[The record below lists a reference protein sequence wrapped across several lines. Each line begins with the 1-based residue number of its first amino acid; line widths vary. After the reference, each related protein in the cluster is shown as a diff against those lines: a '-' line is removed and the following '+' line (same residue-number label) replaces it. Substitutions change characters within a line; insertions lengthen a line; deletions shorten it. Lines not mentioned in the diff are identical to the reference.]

1 MGREYIHR
9 QTRRG
14 AQQGKDEGS
23 AGPAAR
29 LLGAGTAARPFGAGI
44 RAALA
49 TGLLGACLSACTSG
63 PDYVAP
69 KIETLAGFRHAAHQA
84 ASAASAASSSTSQ
97 AAPLSLD
104 AWWRGFHDAELTRLV
119 ELALAQNLD
128 LQAAGARV
136 EQAQAT
142 ARIAGVALRPRL
154 DLQTSI
160 AAERQSLQ
168 SPLGAIASRF
178 PGYNRN
184 PVLRDEGLAA
194 SWELDLAGGLRRGVE
209 QRGAEVDVAQAQQLG
224 VRVSLAAE
232 VADSY
237 LRIRGARLRLA
248 IAREQLDADRK
259 LLELVVA
266 RRHDGMGTAGEQAQ
280 AEARVA
286 QLKASLAPLRA
297 QADAQS
303 NRLDVLLGAT
313 PGTYSARLPSEARPL
328 ALPALG
334 SDLKPADLL
343 RRRPD
348 VMAAERRLAASSAAI
363 GVASAGYYP
372 SLSLSALL
380 GMESLHTARPNGANF
395 QPGIV
400 AGLRWRLFD
409 FGAIDSEVARA
420 KAANREAL
428 LGYRQA
434 MLRATEDVENA
445 LVASAYLGEER
456 AALLEQVDAAGRAR
470 AQAHEAFIGGTASL
484 IDELELDREYLRA
497 RDRLSQVE
505 TDAARSL
512 VASFRALGGGW

>member
-1 MGREYIHR
+1 MR
-9 QTRRG
+9 
-14 AQQGKDEGS
+14 
-23 AGPAAR
+23 PLAAR
-29 LLGAGTAARPFGAGI
+29 LS
-44 RAALA
+44 AALSA
-49 TGLLGACLSACTSG
+49 GAMAGVLAGALAGALTGCVSG
-63 PDYVAP
+63 PEYTAP
-69 KIETLAGFRHAAHQA
+69 TLAAPAHYLHAAHQA
-84 ASAASAASSSTSQ
+84 AAAAAQ
-97 AAPLSLD
+97 DAQQAQQPARAPAAPIALD
-104 AWWRGFHDAELTRLV
+104 RWWLGFGDPALTRLV

-128 LQAAGARV
+128 LQAADARV
-136 EQAQAT
+136 EQARAS
-142 ARIAGVALRPRL
+142 ARSAGAALRPKL

-168 SPLGAIASRF
+168 SPLGAIGSQF
-178 PGYNRN
+178 PGYDRN

-194 SWELDLAGGLRRGVE
+194 SWELDLAGGLKRGVE
-209 QRGAEVDVAQAQQLG
+209 QRDAEVDVAQAQRLG

-232 VADSY
+232 VADAY
-237 LRIRGARLRLA
+237 LRIRGDRLRLA
-248 IAREQLDADRK
+248 IAQDQLDADRR
-259 LLELVVA
+259 LLDLVVA
-266 RRHDGMGTAGEQAQ
+266 RRADGMGTAGEQAQ

-297 QADAQS
+297 DADAES

-313 PGTYSARLPSEARPL
+313 PGTYAAQLAAAPQPL
-328 ALPALG
+328 ALPVLG
-334 SDLKPADLL
+334 SALSPADLL

-348 VMAAERRLAASSAAI
+348 VLAAERRLAASSAAI
-363 GVASAGYYP
+363 GVAGAAYYP

-380 GMESLHTARPNGANF
+380 GMESLHSARPSSANF
-395 QPGIV
+395 QPEIV

-409 FGAIDSEVARA
+409 FGAIDAEVARA
-420 KAANREAL
+420 QAAKGEAL

-470 AQAHEAFIGGTASL
+470 AQAHDAYLGGAASL
-484 IDELELDREYLRA
+484 TDELELDREYLNA

-505 TDAARSL
+505 TDAARAL

>member
-1 MGREYIHR
+1 MGSDAKHEEHDAMQR
-9 QTRRG
+9 
-14 AQQGKDEGS
+14 S
-23 AGPAAR
+23 AAGAAR
-29 LLGAGTAARPFGAGI
+29 RLPL
-44 RAALA
+44 AALA
-49 TGLLGACLSACTSG
+49 ATMTAGLLAGCMSG
-63 PDYVAP
+63 PDYIAP
-69 KIETLAGFRHAAHQA
+69 TIEAPSRYLHAAQPASPPQA
-84 ASAASAASSSTSQ
+84 A
-97 AAPLSLD
+97 AAPAAAPIALEH
-104 AWWRGFHDAELTRLV
+104 WWQGFGDPALTRLV
-119 ELALAQNLD
+119 EQALAQNLD
-128 LQAAGARV
+128 LQSADARV
-136 EQAQAT
+136 EQARAT
-142 ARIAGVALRPRL
+142 ARIAGAARMPRI
-154 DLQTSI
+154 DLQASV

-178 PGYNRN
+178 PGYDRN

-209 QRGAEVDVAQAQQLG
+209 QRDAEVEVAQAQRLG
-224 VRVSLAAE
+224 VRISLAAE

-248 IAREQLDADRK
+248 IAQEQLEADRK

-266 RRHDGMGTAGEQAQ
+266 RRQDGLGTAGEQAQ

-297 QADAQS
+297 EVESQS

-313 PGTYSARLPSEARPL
+313 PGTYSAQLATVAQPL

-334 SDLKPADLL
+334 SKLQPADLL

-348 VMAAERRLAASSAAI
+348 VLAAERRLAASSAAI
-363 GVASAGYYP
+363 GVASAEYYP

-380 GMESLHTARPNGANF
+380 GMESLHTAVPRSANF
-395 QPGIV
+395 QPSIV

-409 FGAIDSEVARA
+409 FGAIDAEVARA
-420 KAANREAL
+420 KAVNREAL

-445 LVASAYLGEER
+445 LVASSYLGEER
-456 AALLEQVDAAGRAR
+456 GALLEQVDAAGRAR
-470 AQAHEAFIGGTASL
+470 AQAHDAYLGGAASL
-484 IDELELDREYLRA
+484 IDELELDREYLSA

-505 TDAARSL
+505 TDAARAS